1 MTDFSTQHLN
11 DYMSAAG
18 GLKEILPVILH
29 IGETMKEALAAGGTI
44 YTFGNGGSAADAQHF
59 TGELIGHYKLNRRPL
74 RAITLGT
81 DATTTS
87 CISNDYDFTEVFS
100 RQLAALALQG
110 DVVIAFTTSGR
121 SENVVKALKVSS
133 ARGATTVLMSGQNE
147 GPADQYADIVL
158 RAPSTITPR
167 IQEVH
172 TFALHVIS
180 DMLDQWA
187 ANSKEAGDTE

>member
-1 MTDFSTQHLN
+1 MTDFSTQHMN
-11 DYMSAAG
+11 DYMSAANG
-18 GLKEILPVILH
+18 IEELLPDILH
-29 IGETMKEALAAGGTI
+29 IGDVMRKALSEGGTI

-59 TGELIGHYKLNRRPL
+59 TGELIGHYKLDRRPL

-81 DATTTS
+81 DATTSS
-87 CISNDYDFTEVFS
+87 CISNDYDYTEVFS
-100 RQLAALALQG
+100 RQLEALALPG

-121 SENVVKALKVSS
+121 SANIVKALEVSS
-133 ARGATTVLMSGQNE
+133 KRGATTVLMSGQNE
-147 GPADQYADIVL
+147 GEADQYADIVF

-172 TFALHVIS
+172 TFVLHVIS

-187 ANSKEAGDTE
+187 ANSNEAREKE